1 MALGI
6 SRLVLPE
13 EFYDLTSAQLLV
25 QPEPQYLHAAWCKA
39 AMGGMDLSAPSAFG
53 LPGRQIG
60 GQGSPYAGHKD
71 AMLELAMGLPTALFA
86 VKEDFKGQPGTTMRF
101 NRPQFTDSTYTE
113 ASRTLVSGATISTT
127 PILAGSEQVSLTL
140 KRYAGP
146 YSSTVQPY
154 AIEAFDAQMGVHN
167 LAQFVG
173 THLRRDFDKSL
184 DSFWVAIVDAA
195 AAASAQITYPLG
207 ITTVDGPTAKGSAPL
222 TYEQVVRT
230 ARVMDDASLPTLPD
244 GKRVLLITSH
254 GKAQLTQDPKFIQ
267 NSKNHESMSV
277 LFPNYLKSLPDF
289 HIFTSRRLTRT
300 ANTSS
305 VDIHYGQAIAPG
317 AFGCGVGRPASVRTN
332 TNDNYGEQALAIWL
346 ADMALG
352 CVDNRF
358 CVSVRYAQ
366 DA

>member
-13 EFYDLTSAQLLV
+13 EFYDLTSAQLLA
-25 QPEPQYLHAAWCKA
+25 QPEPQYLHASWCKA

-71 AMLELAMGLPTALFA
+71 AMLELAAALPTALFA
-86 VKEDFKGQPGTTMRF
+86 VKEDFSGSPGTVMKF

-184 DSFWVAIVDAA
+184 DSFWVAIADAA
-195 AAASAQITYPLG
+195 AVASGQVVYPLG
-207 ITTVDGPTAKGSAPL
+207 VSAVNDMTLAGASPL
-222 TYEQVVRT
+222 TYEQIVRT
-230 ARVMDDASLPTLPD
+230 ARTMDDASLPTLPD
-244 GKRVLLITSH
+244 GRRVLVITSH

-289 HIFTSRRLTRT
+289 HIFISRTLART
-300 ANTSS
+300 NNSSS
-305 VDIHYGQAIAPG
+305 VAIHYAQAIAPG
-317 AFGCGVGRPASVRTN
+317 AFGCGTGRPASVRTN
-332 TNDNYGEQALAIWL
+332 TNDNYGEQVLAIWL